1 MMRKNMSAV
10 AVATSLLGLAAAA
23 GTAHANET
31 GKFQL
36 KVMATNVAV
45 DGGITKVNRD
55 LLRLPAGSD
64 TRAKDAWVPTIAAEY
79 FVSPRVSIETIC
91 CLTQHDVRGAGALNG
106 ATLID
111 NAEVIPATVTLKY
124 HFPLEG
130 GVKPYVGAGPAY
142 FMIFGEG
149 VGASARA
156 LGATKVGLSS
166 EFGAALQAGVDIP
179 LRDKAVGLSV
189 DVKRYFVDTT
199 ARFHAGSQ
207 LVLESKHELDPWVAS
222 AGVTWRF

>member
-1 MMRKNMSAV
+1 MRKNVPVV
-10 AVATSLLGLAAAA
+10 AVATVLLGLAGAA
-23 GTAHANET
+23 GSAQAAET

-36 KVMATNVAV
+36 KLMATNVAV
-45 DGGITKVNRD
+45 DGAITKVKRD
-55 LLRLPAGSD
+55 QLRLPAGSD
-64 TRAKDAWVPTIAAEY
+64 TRAKDAWVPTVAAEY

-91 CLTQHDVRGAGALNG
+91 CVTQHDVRGSGALKG
-106 ATLID
+106 AALVD

-124 HFPLEG
+124 HFPIEG

-142 FMIFGEG
+142 FMVFGEG
-149 VGASARA
+149 VGASAKA
-156 LGATKVGLSS
+156 LGATRVGLSS

-179 LRDKAVGLSV
+179 LRDKAMGLSL

-207 LVLESKHELDPWVAS
+207 LVLETEHKLNPWVAS

>member
-1 MMRKNMSAV
+1 MRKNVPVV
-10 AVATSLLGLAAAA
+10 AVAAALLGLVGAA
-23 GTAHANET
+23 GSAQAAET

-36 KVMATNVAV
+36 KLMATNVAV
-45 DGGITKVNRD
+45 DGSITKVKVD
-55 LLRLPAGSD
+55 QLRLPAGSD
-64 TRAKDAWVPTIAAEY
+64 TRAKDAWVPTVAAEY

-91 CLTQHDVRGAGALNG
+91 CVTQHDVRGSGALKG
-106 ATLID
+106 AALVD
-111 NAEVIPATVTLKY
+111 NAEVIPATVTVKY

-142 FMIFGEG
+142 FVVFGEG

-166 EFGAALQAGVDIP
+166 ELGAALQAGVDIP
-179 LRDKAVGLSV
+179 LRDKAVGLSL

-199 ARFHAGSQ
+199 ARFHAGSR
-207 LVLESKHELDPWVAS
+207 LVLETEHELNPWVAS

>member
-1 MMRKNMSAV
+1 MMRDQKLFA
-10 AVATSLLGLAAAA
+10 AIATSMLALAGAA
-23 GTAHANET
+23 GSAHAAEN

-45 DGGITKVNRD
+45 DGAITKVNRD
-55 LLRLPAGSD
+55 QLRLPTGSD

-91 CLTQHDVRGAGALNG
+91 CVTQHDVRGSGALNG
-106 ATLID
+106 AALVD

-124 HFPLEG
+124 HFPLQG

-142 FMIFGEG
+142 FMVFGES
-149 VGASARA
+149 VGSSARA

-179 LRDKAVGLSV
+179 LRDKAMGLSV

-207 LVLESKHELDPWVAS
+207 LVLETEHKLNPWVAS

>member
-1 MMRKNMSAV
+1 MRKNVPVV
-10 AVATSLLGLAAAA
+10 AVATVLLGLIGAA
-23 GTAHANET
+23 GSAQAAET
-31 GKFQL
+31 GKFEVKL
-36 KVMATNVAV
+36 MATNIAV
-45 DGGITKVNRD
+45 DGAITQVNLDR
-55 LLRLPAGSD
+55 LRLPSGSD

-79 FVSPRVSIETIC
+79 YLSPRISIETIC
-91 CLTQHDVRGAGALNG
+91 CLTQHDVRGVGALNG
-106 ATLID
+106 AALID
-111 NAEVIPATVTLKY
+111 NADVIPATVTVKY
-124 HFPLEG
+124 HFPLAG

-179 LRDKAVGLSV
+179 LRDKAVGLSI

-199 ARFHAGSQ
+199 ARFHASSQ
-207 LVLESKHELDPWVAS
+207 LVLETEHQLDPWVAS

>member
-1 MMRKNMSAV
+1 MKIQGTFV
-10 AVATSLLGLAAAA
+10 ALATSILAMAAA
-23 GTAHANET
+23 GSASAAES

-36 KVMATNVAV
+36 KVLATRVAV
-45 DGGITKVNRD
+45 DGAISKVKVD
-55 LLRLPAGSD
+55 QLRLPSGAD
-64 TRAKDAWVPTIAAEY
+64 TRAKDAWVPTVAAEY
-79 FVSPRVSIETIC
+79 FLSPQVSIETIC
-91 CLTQHDVRGAGALNG
+91 CVTQHDVRGSGTLAGAALV
-106 ATLID
+106 D

-124 HFPLEG
+124 HLPLAG

-142 FMIFGEG
+142 FIVFGES

-166 EFGAALQAGVDIP
+166 ELGAALQAGVDIP
-179 LRDKAVGLSV
+179 LPDKAIGLSI

-199 ARFHAGSQ
+199 AQFRAGDRV
-207 LVLESKHELDPWVAS
+207 VLETKHKLDPWVAS

>member
-1 MMRKNMSAV
+1 MRQKVPVV
-10 AVATSLLGLAAAA
+10 AVATAFLGLAGAA
-23 GTAHANET
+23 GAQAAET

-36 KVMATNVAV
+36 KLMATNVAV
-45 DGGITKVNRD
+45 DGAITKVKVD
-55 LLRLPAGSD
+55 QLRLPAGSD
-64 TRAKDAWVPTIAAEY
+64 TRAKDAWVPTVAAEY

-91 CLTQHDVRGAGALNG
+91 CVTQHDVRGSGALKG
-106 ATLID
+106 AVLVD
-111 NAEVIPATVTLKY
+111 NAEVIPATVTVKY

-142 FMIFGEG
+142 FMVFGEG

-166 EFGAALQAGVDIP
+166 ELGAALQAGIDVP
-179 LRDKAVGLSV
+179 LRDKAVGLSL

-199 ARFHAGSQ
+199 ARLHAGSR
-207 LVLESKHELDPWVAS
+207 LVLETEHKLNPWVAS

>member
-1 MMRKNMSAV
+1 MRKNVPVV
-10 AVATSLLGLAAAA
+10 AVATVLLGLAGAA
-23 GTAHANET
+23 GNAQAAET

-36 KVMATNVAV
+36 KLMATNVAV
-45 DGGITKVNRD
+45 DGAITKVKRD
-55 LLRLPAGSD
+55 QLRLPAGSD
-64 TRAKDAWVPTIAAEY
+64 TRAKDAWVPTVAAEY

-91 CLTQHDVRGAGALNG
+91 CVTQHDVRGSGALKG
-106 ATLID
+106 AALVD
-111 NAEVIPATVTLKY
+111 NAEVIPATVTVKY
-124 HFPLEG
+124 HFPIEG

-142 FMIFGEG
+142 FMVFGEG
-149 VGASARA
+149 VGASAKT

-179 LRDKAVGLSV
+179 LRDKAMGLSL

-207 LVLESKHELDPWVAS
+207 LVLETEHKLNPWVAS

>member
-1 MMRKNMSAV
+1 MRKNVTVV
-10 AVATSLLGLAAAA
+10 AVATLLLGLAGAAQA
-23 GTAHANET
+23 AET
-31 GKFQL
+31 GKFQI

-45 DGGITKVNRD
+45 DGAITHVKRD
-55 LLRLPAGSD
+55 QLRLPVGSG
-64 TRAKDAWVPTIAAEY
+64 TRAKDAWVPIVAAEY

-91 CLTQHDVRGAGALNG
+91 CLTQHDVRGSGALDG
-106 ATLID
+106 AALID
-111 NAEVIPATVTLKY
+111 NAEVIPATLTVKY
-124 HFPLEG
+124 HFPLASG
-130 GVKPYVGAGPAY
+130 LKPYVGAGPAY
-142 FMIFGEG
+142 FVVFGES

-179 LRDKAVGLSV
+179 LRDRAVGLSI

-199 ARFHAGSQ
+199 ARFRAGSQ
-207 LVLESKHELDPWVAS
+207 LVLETEHKLDPWVAS

>member
-1 MMRKNMSAV
+1 MRKNVPVV
-10 AVATSLLGLAAAA
+10 AVATVLLGLAGAA
-23 GTAHANET
+23 GSAQAAET

-36 KVMATNVAV
+36 KLMATNVAV
-45 DGGITKVNRD
+45 DGAITKVKRD
-55 LLRLPAGSD
+55 QLRLPAGSD
-64 TRAKDAWVPTIAAEY
+64 TRAKDAWVPTVAAEY

-91 CLTQHDVRGAGALNG
+91 CVTQHDVRGSGALKG
-106 ATLID
+106 AALVD
-111 NAEVIPATVTLKY
+111 NAEVIPATVTVKY
-124 HFPLEG
+124 HFPIEG

-142 FMIFGEG
+142 FMVFGEG
-149 VGASARA
+149 VGASAKA
-156 LGATKVGLSS
+156 LGATRVGLSS

-179 LRDKAVGLSV
+179 LRDKAMGLSL

-207 LVLESKHELDPWVAS
+207 LVLETEHKLNPWVAS

>member
-1 MMRKNMSAV
+1 MKIQGTFV
-10 AVATSLLGLAAAA
+10 ALATSILAMAAA
-23 GTAHANET
+23 GSASAAES

-36 KVMATNVAV
+36 KVLATRVAV
-45 DGGITKVNRD
+45 DGAISKVKVD
-55 LLRLPAGSD
+55 QLRLPSGAD
-64 TRAKDAWVPTIAAEY
+64 TRAKDAWVPTVAAEY
-79 FVSPRVSIETIC
+79 FLSPQVSIETIC
-91 CLTQHDVRGAGALNG
+91 CVTQHDVRGSGTLAGAALV
-106 ATLID
+106 D

-124 HFPLEG
+124 HLPLAG

-142 FMIFGEG
+142 FIVFGES

-166 EFGAALQAGVDIP
+166 ELGAALQAGVDIP
-179 LRDKAVGLSV
+179 LPDKAIGLSI

-199 ARFHAGSQ
+199 ARFRAGDRV
-207 LVLESKHELDPWVAS
+207 VLETKHKLDPWVAS

>member
-1 MMRKNMSAV
+1 MRKNVPVV
-10 AVATSLLGLAAAA
+10 AVATVLLGMAGGAGSAQAA
-23 GTAHANET
+23 ET

-36 KVMATNVAV
+36 KLMATNVAV
-45 DGGITKVNRD
+45 DGAIIKVKRD
-55 LLRLPAGSD
+55 QLRLPAGAD
-64 TRAKDAWVPTIAAEY
+64 TRAKDAWVPTVAAEY

-91 CLTQHDVRGAGALNG
+91 CVTQHDVKGSGALKG
-106 ATLID
+106 AALID
-111 NAEVIPATVTLKY
+111 NAEVIPATVTVKY
-124 HFPLEG
+124 HFPLGG

-142 FMIFGEG
+142 FMVFGEG
-149 VGASARA
+149 VGASAKA

-179 LRDKAVGLSV
+179 LQDKAMGLSL

-207 LVLESKHELDPWVAS
+207 LVLETEHKLNPWVAS